1 MLLNVMGLLQNCGE
15 IPFFSINYR
24 ISIQYMGNSPY
35 SSNYQRGMAGEAV
48 AVSYLRSKGYRI
60 LERNYR
66 YRKAEIDI
74 LALQQDCLAVVEV
87 KTRTEDFYEA
97 LSASISK
104 PKIKRLVIAAD
115 HFVRERK
122 LEVAVRFDIIQLKK
136 KSAGYQL
143 THIKNAFYH
152 F

>member
-1 MLLNVMGLLQNCGE
+1 
-15 IPFFSINYR
+15 
-24 ISIQYMGNSPY
+24 
-35 SSNYQRGMAGEAV
+35 MAGEAV